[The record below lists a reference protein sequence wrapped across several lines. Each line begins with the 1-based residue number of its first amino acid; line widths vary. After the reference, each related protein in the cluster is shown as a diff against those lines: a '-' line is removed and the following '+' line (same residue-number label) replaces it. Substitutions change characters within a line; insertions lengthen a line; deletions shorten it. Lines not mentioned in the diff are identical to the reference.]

1 MTIPDEPTST
11 RPTNLR
17 PGPAALLAFAVMG
30 FTSTSLAAD
39 EMLQRGQWSGEF
51 TPANFGDDIDA
62 TFCIQKSDADSPPW
76 RVTMQLDL
84 PPPGNEPVEFEFL
97 ETEEESLKFR
107 IDLLKALRE
116 CAIESHHEDELTFK
130 CTLVD
135 SDSEVSD
142 RLTMQRVEPQPD
154 DVCLPEDSADS
165 EEEAA
170 ASE

>member
-1 MTIPDEPTST
+1 
-11 RPTNLR
+11 
-17 PGPAALLAFAVMG
+17 
-30 FTSTSLAAD
+30 
-39 EMLQRGQWSGEF
+39 MLQRGQWKGEF

-62 TFCIQKSDADSPPW
+62 TFCIQKTLADSPPW

-97 ETEEESLKFR
+97 ETGEESLKFR
-107 IDLLKALRE
+107 INLLKALRE

-135 SDSEVSD
+135 SDSEDSD
-142 RLTMQRVEPQPD
+142 RLTMERVEPQPD
-154 DVCLPEDSADS
+154 DVCLPEESAES

-170 ASE
+170 ASERSP